1 MANIIQRPKVAI
13 AGEFDGSP
21 YVGAVYTRAGNAVTV
36 AANTSSAP
44 HSDIIAFLNGYGSRS
59 GRDLGSIVD
68 VSKPSAFTSLS
79 CGIDESDRFYVEGS
93 HTFTHAGSGAQLEAS
108 RAMFGFSG
116 SETVTGSGPYRLTAS
131 GRWQRGV
138 FQLDYDS
145 VGGLKIAQTSTSST
159 ATSFKYVSAE
169 SWTFNGIDAVLFR
182 PMTSSFT
189 SGATVSDFSVNDIIS
204 ATSSSGATISYKI
217 MNTVFSGGETYWV
230 LQNTDGSALSYSA
243 SFSTHG
249 FYASGTLFSGT
260 VPVTS
265 SVVTD
270 VAPSNARVQNLV
282 TWLRVRGS
290 VSDADDVYSGK
301 CLEDA
306 EYTAGNT
313 FMTCVLEAD
322 GRVSFNY
329 PSTQAAYPTL
339 TSIQTIGEALFLR
352 LGFDG
357 TETAAATTTN
367 HRQLRGANRAPCVLA
382 TNRGYVELRREVL
395 GRDDY
400 TIMADGSVVSG
411 GLTPIKGWRL
421 IVRVYGPAHG
431 YTVDLER
438 HLREWWKY
446 ARRGLTIYP
455 TFGDQASKAKGGNDT
470 RRHVDLIGLYGTTA
484 HHNLF
489 QTVEAD
495 ESATHF
501 GKRVGGRLL
510 VKRHP
515 QDAQARREDYSFELD
530 IHQDIMLRLLDDTSR

>member
-59 GRDLGSIVD
+59 GRDLNSLLDTSKGSA
-68 VSKPSAFTSLS
+68 STLQG
-79 CGIDESDRFYVEGS
+79 GIDSDGFFYIESDLNFQL
-93 HTFTHAGSGAQLEAS
+93 AASGTNYEAS
-108 RAMFGFSG
+108 RAMLGFDG
-116 SETVTGSGPYRLTAS
+116 TETVVYSSSTSLWRLTAS
-131 GRWQRGV
+131 TRWQRGV

-145 VGGLKIAQTSTSST
+145 VGGLKINYSTG
-159 ATSFKYVSAE
+159 VSGIIV
-169 SWTFNGIDAVLFR
+169 NGAITD
-182 PMTSSFT
+182 PGPSFT
-189 SGATVSDFSVNDIIS
+189 VTGT
-204 ATSSSGATISYKI
+204 TISGS
-217 MNTVFSGGETYWV
+217 FSGGDYLYASSSDTTYFFATPSAGAYSEAEPGDV
-230 LQNTDGSALSYSA
+230 LSIAGGNQELTVISQAHTYSA
-243 SFSTHG
+243 TN
-249 FYASGTLFSGT
+249 
-260 VPVTS
+260 V
-265 SVVTD
+265 D
-270 VAPSNARVQNLV
+270 VLPSNGRYQNLV

-306 EYTAGNT
+306 EYTAGNIY
-313 FMTCVLEAD
+313 MTCVLEAD

-357 TETAAATTTN
+357 TEAATTTTTN

-431 YTVDLER
+431 YTIDLER

-455 TFGDQASKAKGGNDT
+455 TFGDQASTAKGGNDT
-470 RRHVDLIGLYGTTA
+470 RRHVDLLGLYGTTA
-484 HHNLF
+484 RHNLF

-495 ESATHF
+495 EGATHF

-530 IHQDIMLRLLDDTSR
+530 IHQDIMFRLLDDTSR